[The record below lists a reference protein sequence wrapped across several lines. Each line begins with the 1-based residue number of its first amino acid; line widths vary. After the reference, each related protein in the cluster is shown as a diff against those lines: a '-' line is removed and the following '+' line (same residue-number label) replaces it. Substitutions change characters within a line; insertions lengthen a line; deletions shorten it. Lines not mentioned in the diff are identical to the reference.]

1 VSFIQKLTV
10 CGGSNT
16 NNIPSFSGRFVMFCN
31 PVSFSSSVMAIFT
44 SYVLFA
50 IAIFILFII
59 YNLICGLYADKN
71 SVPLVLINFFVFEV
85 PRLNAAAAAASNS
98 SSDKFGFDLLIASL
112 LLFNIAAVT
121 DKASLHFKL
130 DNALTS

>member
-1 VSFIQKLTV
+1 
-10 CGGSNT
+10 
-16 NNIPSFSGRFVMFCN
+16 
-31 PVSFSSSVMAIFT
+31 MAIFT